1 MLYKIFNCGNSRNL
15 PYKGMSIFIA
25 KKQTIETEDKDMAD
39 ALSAYPYVDVITE
52 VKDEDYDNIHF
63 SKLKKIAREK
73 GIELHP
79 KIKKTELIKLIDKV
93 R

>member
-1 MLYKIFNCGNSRNL
+1 MLYKIYNYANSRNL

-25 KKQTIETEDKDMAD
+25 KKQMIETEDKDMAD
-39 ALSAYPYVDVITE
+39 ALSAYPYIDVITG

-63 SKLKKIAREK
+63 FKLKKIAREK

-79 KIKKTELIKLIDKV
+79 RIKKIELIKLLDKV

>member
-1 MLYKIFNCGNSRNL
+1 MLYKIYNYGNSRNL

-25 KKQTIETEDKDMAD
+25 KNQMIPTDDGDMAD
-39 ALSAYPYVDVITE
+39 ALSAYPYIDVLTE

-73 GIELHP
+73 GIELYP

>member
-1 MLYKIFNCGNSRNL
+1 MLYKIYNYGNSRNL

-25 KKQTIETEDKDMAD
+25 KKQMIPTEDKDMAD
-39 ALSAYPYVDVITE
+39 ALSAYPYIDVLTE
-52 VKDEDYDNIHF
+52 VTDEDYDDIHF

-79 KIKKTELIKLIDKV
+79 KIKKIELIKLLDKV

>member
-1 MLYKIFNCGNSRNL
+1 MLYKIYNYGNSRNL

-25 KKQTIETEDKDMAD
+25 KKQMIPTEDKDMAD
-39 ALSAYPYVDVITE
+39 ALSAYPYIDVITE
-52 VKDEDYDNIHF
+52 VKDEDYDGIHF
-63 SKLKKIAREK
+63 FKLKKIAREK

-79 KIKKTELIKLIDKV
+79 KIKKIELIKLLDKV

>member
-1 MLYKIFNCGNSRNL
+1 MLYKIYNYGNSRNL
-15 PYKGMSIFIA
+15 PFKGMSIFIA
-25 KKQTIETEDKDMAD
+25 KNKMIPTEDKDMAD
-39 ALSAYPYVDVITE
+39 ALSAYPYINVITE

-63 SKLKKIAREK
+63 SQLKKIAREK

-79 KIKKTELIKLIDKV
+79 KIKKIELIKLLDTV

>member
-1 MLYKIFNCGNSRNL
+1 MLYKIYNYGNSRNL

-25 KKQTIETEDKDMAD
+25 KKQMIPTEDKDMAD
-39 ALSAYPYVDVITE
+39 ALSAYPYIDVLTEIT
-52 VKDEDYDNIHF
+52 DEDYDDIHF

-79 KIKKTELIKLIDKV
+79 KIKKIELIKLLDKV

>member
-1 MLYKIFNCGNSRNL
+1 MLYKIYNYGNSRNL

-25 KKQTIETEDKDMAD
+25 KKQMIPTEDKDMAD
-39 ALSAYPYVDVITE
+39 VLSAYPYIDVITE
-52 VKDEDYDNIHF
+52 VKDKDYDNIHF

-79 KIKKTELIKLIDKV
+79 RIKKIELIKLLDKV

>member
-25 KKQTIETEDKDMAD
+25 KKQMIPTEDKDMAD
-39 ALSAYPYVDVITE
+39 ALSAYPYIDVLTE
-52 VKDEDYDNIHF
+52 IKDEDYDNIHF

-79 KIKKTELIKLIDKV
+79 KIKKKELIKLIDKV

>member
-1 MLYKIFNCGNSRNL
+1 MLYKIYNYGNSRNL

-25 KKQTIETEDKDMAD
+25 KKQMIPTEDKDMAD
-39 ALSAYPYVDVITE
+39 ALSAYPYIDVISE

-79 KIKKTELIKLIDKV
+79 RIKKTELIKLLDKV

>member
-1 MLYKIFNCGNSRNL
+1 MLYKIYNYGNSRNL
-15 PYKGMSIFIA
+15 PFKGMSIFIA
-25 KKQTIETEDKDMAD
+25 KNKMISTKDKDMAD
-39 ALSAYPYVDVITE
+39 ALSAYPYIDVLTE
-52 VKDEDYDNIHF
+52 VTDEDYDDVHF

-79 KIKKTELIKLIDKV
+79 KIKKIELIKLLDKV

>member
-15 PYKGMSIFIA
+15 PYKGMSVFIA
-25 KKQTIETEDKDMAD
+25 KKQMIPTEDKDMAD
-39 ALSAYPYVDVITE
+39 ALSAYPYIDVLTE
-52 VKDEDYDNIHF
+52 VTDEDYDDIHF

-79 KIKKTELIKLIDKV
+79 KIKKIELIKLLDKV

>member
-15 PYKGMSIFIA
+15 TYKGMSIFIA
-25 KKQTIETEDKDMAD
+25 KNQMIPTEDKDMED
-39 ALSAYPYVDVITE
+39 ALSAYPYIDFVTE
-52 VKDEDYDNIHF
+52 INHKDYNNIHF

-79 KIKKTELIKLIDKV
+79 KIKKTELIKLLEK
-93 R
+93 

>member
-1 MLYKIFNCGNSRNL
+1 MLYKIYNYGNSRNL

-25 KKQTIETEDKDMAD
+25 KKQMIPTEDKDMAD
-39 ALSAYPYVDVITE
+39 ALSAYPYIDVITE
-52 VKDEDYDNIHF
+52 VKDEDYDSIHF
-63 SKLKKIAREK
+63 FRLKKIAREK

-79 KIKKTELIKLIDKV
+79 RIKKIELIKLLDKV

>member
-1 MLYKIFNCGNSRNL
+1 MLYKIYNYGNSRNL
-15 PYKGMSIFIA
+15 PYKGMSVFIA
-25 KKQTIETEDKDMAD
+25 KKQMIPTKDKDMAD
-39 ALSAYPYVDVITE
+39 ALSAYPYIDVLTE
-52 VKDEDYDNIHF
+52 VTDEDYDAIHF

-79 KIKKTELIKLIDKV
+79 KIKKIELIKLLDKV